1 MPKTLRLILAVLLLA
16 LPVLWWGL
24 CTPPEAPSAPGPARA
39 AALPGSSPASTAPH
53 TSGTP
58 EARKPEGDELPSEE
72 DIDPELLEEEL
83 AGPGP
88 CIELEVTAL
97 GTPVPNAKVGAT
109 RLESDD
115 LAYDLTPLPVGPE
128 GRRQAWCKPGEYR
141 LAALAPGFAVSI
153 VKLTVKEGGP
163 KPIARFELTPGH
175 TLTGRVLDKDSE
187 QPLAG
192 AQLTLQLLVLD
203 DDFSGIVP
211 DVSVTSDTRGLF
223 QVDALAAGTYQIEA
237 EAPGHTET
245 SLKVEVPGRQS
256 VSIELEGTAQLEGQV
271 VDGTGAPVPGAKV
284 WANIP
289 GHHSERLAEQADAQ
303 GRFSLEI
310 SEGTYLLGASATGLS
325 GFHEGH
331 VTVARGGLV
340 DGLVIRLHPTGTL
353 SGRAFVQS
361 TQEPIQGAFLSLR
374 HGESG
379 WNHSVQLQQ
388 NGTFRAERLPPGL
401 YFVALYKVGF
411 SGTRREDVRIESGE
425 ETTVEL
431 SLIRE
436 ARLEGKVTD
445 ALGRPAEDASVL
457 VVLKAGPEGRRRV
470 TNGTPDESGHYQISG
485 LSPGHYSVEAKI
497 AWTGQPVTRELTLKE
512 GETARADFVLLE
524 SLGIVEGTVR
534 RASGGRPAYPVS
546 IEAVSSEL
554 SDQTAEVDEQG
565 HFTLKLQPGDY
576 TFRASYTD
584 AEDEGPER
592 SARVEAGKVTR
603 VSLTVPDMVAETSG
617 IVLNARGEPVPEAE
631 VSLDDGDELSSST
644 DTNGQGRF
652 TLTTSLSSLGKRVS
666 VSAERGAEQGS
677 LKNVRVG
684 SGNVVV
690 RLEKAAALRGR
701 IVTVRGAPAQGFEL
715 HVSQLKE
722 DTTPDRLGKRPFVGD
737 TFEWVDLPPG
747 TLELQAR
754 TTDGRTGKVKVQ
766 LAAGQTST
774 AEVPVGLLASVTGRL
789 VSATGAALMLP
800 VSLDANTPGE
810 QRIYPARDGR
820 FEFLALE
827 PGQHRMIIGTTQH
840 ILFELGEGEALDL
853 GKLTPGTAPKP
864 R

>member
-16 LPVLWWGL
+16 LPALWWGL
-24 CTPPEAPSAPGPARA
+24 RTPPEAPAAPGPAQA
-39 AALPGSSPASTAPH
+39 AARPGSSPASRSPH
-53 TSGTP
+53 TSGTSEAKEP
-58 EARKPEGDELPSEE
+58 EDDDLPSE
-72 DIDPELLEEEL
+72 DIDAELLEEEL

-97 GTPVPNAKVGAT
+97 GAPVPNAKVGAV
-109 RLESDD
+109 RLESED

-128 GRRQAWCKPGEYR
+128 GRRQAWCKPGEYS
-141 LAALAPGFAVSI
+141 LAALAPGFAVSR
-153 VKLTVKEGGP
+153 VKLTVKEGGA
-163 KPIARFELTPGH
+163 KPIARFELTSGH

-192 AQLTLQLLVLD
+192 AQLSLQLIG

-211 DVSVTSDTRGLF
+211 DVSVTSDARGLF
-223 QVDALAAGTYQIEA
+223 RVDTLVAGTYLIEA
-237 EAPGHTET
+237 KAPGHTET
-245 SLKVEVPGRQS
+245 SLEVEVPGRQS

-271 VDGTGAPVPGAKV
+271 VDGTGAPVPGAQV
-284 WANIP
+284 WATTS
-289 GHHSERLAEQADAQ
+289 GRYSEGLAEPADAQ
-303 GRFSLEI
+303 GRFSLEV
-310 SEGTYLLGASATGLS
+310 SEGTYLLAASATGLS
-325 GFHEGH
+325 GFHEGK

-340 DGLVIRLHPTGTL
+340 DGLVIRLRLTGTL
-353 SGRAFVQS
+353 SGRAFVKS

-379 WNHSVQLQQ
+379 WTHSVQLHQ

-401 YFVALYKVGF
+401 YFVSLSKEGF
-411 SGTRREDVRIESGE
+411 SDTRREDVRIESGQ
-425 ETTVEL
+425 ETPLEL

-436 ARLEGKVTD
+436 ARLEGTVTD

-457 VVLKAGPEGRRRV
+457 VVLEAGPEGRRRV
-470 TNGTPDESGHYQISG
+470 HNGTPDESGHYQISG

-497 AWTGQPVTRELTLKE
+497 AWTGQPVTRELTLQE

-534 RASGGRPAYPVS
+534 RASGGHPAYPVS
-546 IEAVSSEL
+546 IGAVSSEI

-592 SARVEAGKVTR
+592 SVRVEAGKVAR

-631 VSLDDGDELSSST
+631 VGLDDGAELTSYT
-644 DTNGQGRF
+644 DTNGQGQF

-684 SGNVVV
+684 SRNVVV

-701 IVTVRGAPAQGFEL
+701 IVTVRGAPVQGFEL
-715 HVSQLKE
+715 HVFQLKE
-722 DTTPDRLGKRPFVGD
+722 DTSTDRLGDRPFVGD

-774 AEVPVGLLASVTGRL
+774 AEVPVGILASVTGRL
-789 VSATGAALMLP
+789 VNAAGAALMLQ
-800 VSLDANTPGE
+800 VSLDVGTPGE
-810 QRIYPARDGR
+810 QRIYPAQDGR

-827 PGQHRMIIGTTQH
+827 PGQHRMVIGTRQH
-840 ILFELGEGEALDL
+840 ILLELAEGEALDL
-853 GKLTPGTAPKP
+853 GKLTPGTAPTP